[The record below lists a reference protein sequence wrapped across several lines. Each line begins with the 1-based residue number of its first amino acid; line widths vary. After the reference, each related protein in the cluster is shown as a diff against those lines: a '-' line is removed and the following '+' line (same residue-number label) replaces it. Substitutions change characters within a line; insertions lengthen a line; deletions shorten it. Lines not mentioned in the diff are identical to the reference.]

1 MSARARVAPAA
12 PAFTVA
18 EVLRVGLPDY
28 AREHRLPPH
37 HWRALRAIMAC
48 RTAELGGH
56 LYQCS
61 RCAERQFVP
70 HSCRNRHCPTCQGAN
85 GYAWMQAQADALLPV
100 PYFHIVFTLPHALN
114 PVIRQNQAR
123 CYDLL
128 FFCAAMTLLEFG
140 RRELQAQL
148 GITTVLHTWSQ
159 TLEGHYHLHCIV
171 TGGGLRSD
179 GRWAGRPPH
188 WLFPIRALSAMFRGK
203 YRAGLQ
209 QLFRDGKLEFHGQLQ
224 PLAAPAAF
232 AQLVRQATR
241 KKWGVYAKRPFAGP
255 EVVLAYL
262 ARYTHRVGITNHRI
276 LALDKTAGT
285 VRFAYK
291 DYADHSRAKTLTIAC
306 TEFVR
311 RLQLHLLPERF
322 VKIRHYG
329 LLANRNRRTH
339 IATARA
345 ALPPAPE
352 PAAALPVARAPEAAP
367 ATEAPT
373 GLPVCCP
380 HCHQRADWVLV
391 ERVAPQHQRA
401 QCAASYNDSS

>member
-1 MSARARVAPAA
+1 MSLRARVAPAA

-37 HWRALRAIMAC
+37 HWRVLRAITAC
-48 RTAELGGH
+48 RTPELGGH
-56 LYQCS
+56 WYQCS
-61 RCAERQFVP
+61 KCAKRQFVP

-171 TGGGLRSD
+171 TGGGLRPD
-179 GRWAGRPPH
+179 GGWAGRPPH
-188 WLFPIRALSAMFRGK
+188 WLFPVRALSAMFRGK
-203 YRAGLQ
+203 FRAGLQ
-209 QLFRDGKLEFHGQLQ
+209 QLHQDGRLEFHGQLQ
-224 PLAAPAAF
+224 PLRAPAAF
-232 AQLVRQATR
+232 AQLLRHAVS
-241 KKWGVYAKRPFAGP
+241 KKWNVYAKRPFAGP
-255 EVVLAYL
+255 QVVLAYL

-291 DYADHSRAKTLTIAC
+291 DYADHDLTKTLTIPC

-329 LLANRNRRTH
+329 LLANRNRRTR
-339 IATARA
+339 IAQARA
-345 ALPPAPE
+345 ALPPAP
-352 PAAALPVARAPEAAP
+352 AAPPPGASAPET
-367 ATEAPT
+367 ATSESPV
-373 GLPVCCP
+373 GLPACCP
-380 HCHQRADWVLV
+380 HCHQKADWILV
-391 ERVAPQHQRA
+391 ERVSPQHQRP
-401 QCAASYNDSS
+401 CGTVPYLDSS